1 MRQQNIANIIL
12 YDVTKRRSP
21 QELEINSNLI
31 SEVVEGWNRDIYV
44 FPSQSVRFQKNNRH
58 KYVLM

>member
-12 YDVTKRRSP
+12 YDVAKRYSP

-31 SEVVEGWNRDIYV
+31 SEVVEGWNRDINV
-44 FPSQSVRFQKNNRH
+44 IPSQSVRFQKNNKQ

>member
-1 MRQQNIANIIL
+1 MRRQDIANIIL
-12 YDVTKRRSP
+12 YDVAKRHLP
-21 QELEINSNLI
+21 QELEINSKLI

-44 FPSQSVRFQKNNRH
+44 IPSQSVRFQKNNRH